1 MTRFSTNK
9 PRSALHSLLF
19 TLSIALCCVAPS
31 AFAAKL
37 LHNIELD
44 WRPTKQ
50 ALASRGD
57 PAASGLTVQLGKFGD
72 TRANRQLIGENR
84 EEADEGTVLPVSTV
98 TDVPAWAV
106 QHMKETLQ
114 RSGVN
119 VVESGANVVLDGD
132 VQRFFV
138 EETKNYQA
146 NIVLHLRVRD
156 TSGTVLWETNLS
168 ANESRFGRSYKKEN
182 YSEILSDTLINLTHV
197 MLGNA
202 QFRDALTGAA
212 RPAADLAPVP
222 EDPAVDAPVA
232 E

>member
-1 MTRFSTNK
+1 M
-9 PRSALHSLLF
+9 
-19 TLSIALCCVAPS
+19 ALCCIAPS

-57 PAASGLTVQLGKFGD
+57 PAASGLTVQLGTFGD

-98 TDVPAWAV
+98 TDVSAWTV

-138 EETKNYQA
+138 EETKNYAA
-146 NIVLHLRVRD
+146 NIVLHLRARD

-197 MLGNA
+197 LLGNA
-202 QFRDALTGAA
+202 QFRDALSGAA
-212 RPAADLAPVP
+212 RPPADLAPVP